1 MIGLSYNPRPGSDAI
16 LDQDQIMM
24 MIGLLDQDFASAYL
38 DDHFSFG

>member
-16 LDQDQIMM
+16 LYQDQIM